1 MGVITISRQFGSGAA
16 DIVEQVA
23 EELRYDLVDKQII
36 SEVARATGVPEER
49 VSEVDEQDETGL
61 RGILE
66 RWFEAAAATGSY
78 RASGFGDA
86 AIPPGA
92 LIDELGETTHVLD
105 REVYHEVVRQAIR
118 KLAERGDVLIVG
130 RGGMMVLQDVPGVLR
145 VRITAS
151 EQSRAERVAALEGLG
166 AREALQLVR
175 DSDRRRSAFIARN
188 YHADWEDAS
197 LYHLVINTEIVPAST
212 ATRVIAAAARDLAK
226 PQAGAA
232 RIRKRWFG
240 RR

>member
-1 MGVITISRQFGSGAA
+1 MGVITISRQLGSGAA
-16 DIVEQVA
+16 DIVAQVA
-23 EELRYDLVDKQII
+23 EQLRYDVVDKQII

-49 VSEVDEQDETGL
+49 VSDVDEQDETGL
-61 RGILE
+61 RGILG
-66 RWFEAAAATGSY
+66 RWFEAAAATGAY

-92 LIDELGETTHVLD
+92 LMDELGETMHVLD

-145 VRITAS
+145 VRVTAS
-151 EQSRAERVAALEGLG
+151 EQSRAERVGALEGLG

-175 DSDRRRSAFIARN
+175 DSDRRRSAFISRN
-188 YHADWEDAS
+188 YHADWDDAS

-212 ATRVIAAAARDLAK
+212 GSRVVVAAAEDLAK

-232 RIRKRWFG
+232 RIRKRWF

>member
-1 MGVITISRQFGSGAA
+1 MGVITISRQYGSGAA
-16 DIVEQVA
+16 DIIEQVA
-23 EELRYDLVDKQII
+23 AELHYDVVDKQLI
-36 SEVARATGVPEER
+36 SEVARATGIPEER

-66 RWFEAAAATGSY
+66 RWFEAAAATGAY

-86 AIPPGA
+86 VIPPGE
-92 LIDELGETTHVLD
+92 LIDEVGETTHVLD
-105 REVYHEVVRQAIR
+105 REVYHGVVRQAIM
-118 KLAERGDVLIVG
+118 KLAERGDVIIVG

-145 VRITAS
+145 LRITAS
-151 EQSRAERVAALEGLG
+151 EQSRTERIGALEGLG

-175 DSDRRRSAFIARN
+175 DSDRRRSAFISRN
-188 YHADWEDAS
+188 YHVDWDDAA

-212 ATRVIAAAARDLAK
+212 ATQVIAAAAKDLAK

-232 RIRKRWFG
+232 RARRRW
-240 RR
+240 RRR